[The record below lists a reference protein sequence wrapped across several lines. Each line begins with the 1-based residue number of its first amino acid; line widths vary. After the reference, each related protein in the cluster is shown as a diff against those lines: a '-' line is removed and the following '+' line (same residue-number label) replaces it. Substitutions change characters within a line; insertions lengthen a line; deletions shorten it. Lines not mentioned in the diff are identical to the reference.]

1 MVNEILTAAGVPH
14 KPARFPD
21 PPTTTYAVYFDSK
34 AAGGADGY
42 NLVFTHDATV
52 ELYAPVIDEEAATA
66 LESELDARGLDYER
80 QGWYWLDSIKRYQ
93 DIYEF
98 TYIEKRRA

>member
-1 MVNEILTAAGVPH
+1 MIKEILTAAGVPH
-14 KPARFPD
+14 KPARYPD
-21 PPTTTYAVYFDSK
+21 PPTGTYAVYFDSV

-42 NLVFTHDATV
+42 NLVFTHDAMV
-52 ELYAPVIDEEAATA
+52 ELYAPKIDEAANAA
-66 LESELDARGLDYER
+66 LESELDARGLHYER